1 MLNLII
7 FIKMLSVIMFSVIM
21 IIVVAP
27 FNLREFVKLEEK
39 KTTASH

>member
-27 FNLREFVKLEEK
+27 FNLREFLKL
-39 KTTASH
+39 